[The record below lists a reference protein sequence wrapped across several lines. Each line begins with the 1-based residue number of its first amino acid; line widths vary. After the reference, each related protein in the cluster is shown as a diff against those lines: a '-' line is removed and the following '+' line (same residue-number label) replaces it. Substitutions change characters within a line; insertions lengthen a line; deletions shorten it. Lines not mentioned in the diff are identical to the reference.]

1 MEHVDYVNLNS
12 QLVMYAHSVDA
23 KTANPTTTI
32 IARLQQE
39 TAYFATD
46 FYLAVHC
53 VLIKQNA

>member
-1 MEHVDYVNLNS
+1 MEHADYVNLNS
-12 QLVMYAHSVDA
+12 LLVMYAHSADA

-39 TAYFATD
+39 TASFAVD

-53 VLIKQNA
+53 VSIKQNA

>member
-12 QLVMYAHSVDA
+12 QLAMYAHSVDA

-32 IARLQQE
+32 IARLRQE
-39 TAYFATD
+39 TASFAVD

-53 VLIKQNA
+53 VSIKQNA